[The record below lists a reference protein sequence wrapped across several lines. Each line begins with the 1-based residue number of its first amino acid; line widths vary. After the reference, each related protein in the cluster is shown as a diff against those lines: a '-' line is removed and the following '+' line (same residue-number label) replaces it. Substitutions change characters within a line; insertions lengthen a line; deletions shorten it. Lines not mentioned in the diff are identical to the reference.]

1 MAQRGFRAES
11 GDNNNHI
18 TFESD
23 GRNSCSATITET
35 RVQSGHAVA
44 AFFVRLHPVTLYV
57 LYPDDEP
64 FDQAVPLHEKHWSAY
79 IEGNIFGTNGN
90 FSALAGGVLGGVRY
104 VWN

>member
-1 MAQRGFRAES
+1 
-11 GDNNNHI
+11 
-18 TFESD
+18 
-23 GRNSCSATITET
+23 
-35 RVQSGHAVA
+35 
-44 AFFVRLHPVTLYV
+44 V